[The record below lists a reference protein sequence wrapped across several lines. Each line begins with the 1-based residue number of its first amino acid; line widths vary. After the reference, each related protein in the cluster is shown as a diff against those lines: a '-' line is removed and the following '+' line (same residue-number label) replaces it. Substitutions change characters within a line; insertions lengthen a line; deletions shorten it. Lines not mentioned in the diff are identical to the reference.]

1 MTPKLSMSR
10 RPHVD
15 PASVPSGIV
24 MTPLG
29 QFVAVLWNGKN
40 ESGILPIGD
49 RVLILPDGYADK
61 IGSII
66 VDDKQQGDKSKAAE
80 TGVLVAIGDG
90 AWTWN
95 SDRTRPFSG
104 TLPQV
109 GQRVWFERY
118 AGSEQHGDD
127 GRLYRLMDD
136 KCVGGLRVNGVIE
149 TKPARRKPRLVKSA

>member
-1 MTPKLSMSR
+1 MQPKFSMHNQQHVTP
-10 RPHVD
+10 VD
-15 PASVPSGIV
+15 GIV

-29 QFVAVLWNGKN
+29 QYAAVVWNGEN

-49 RVLILPDGYADK
+49 RVLVLPDGFAEK

-66 VDDKQQGDKSKAAE
+66 VDHKQQADKSKASE
-80 TGVLVAIGDG
+80 TGVIVAIGDG
-90 AWTWN
+90 AWAWN
-95 SDRTRPFSG
+95 SDRSRPFSG
-104 TLPQV
+104 TKPQV

-136 KCVGGLRVNGVIE
+136 KCVGGLRASGKVE
-149 TKPARRKPRLVKSA
+149 PKA